1 MPDTAPVDLPSS
13 RARTLPLGWLVAA
26 FTVAQLA
33 DLVFALVVAREM
45 NPIAAGVA
53 ARPLLGVALKV
64 ALIALVVA
72 TAEICDRRRP
82 GLARLVLVI
91 GTLAGLAG
99 AISNTHLTPFLGA

>member
-1 MPDTAPVDLPSS
+1 MTAFGGSVLV
-13 RARTLPLGWLVAA
+13 RARTFPLGWLVAA

-33 DLVFALVVAREM
+33 DLVLALVVAREM
-45 NPIAAGVA
+45 NPIAADIV
-53 ARPLLGVALKV
+53 ARPILAVALKM

-91 GTLAGLAG
+91 GILAGLAG
-99 AISNTHLTPFLGA
+99 ALSNTHLTPFLSA